1 MMITASPDAASI
13 PAVMATW
20 WPKFLE
26 NWISLNRGSLQLAAW
41 RQLVRRVPAAVIDHD
56 DLGWPVELG
65 HDLLQPFDKSQ
76 GARSPRCT
84 AG

>member
-26 NWISLNRGSLQLAAW
+26 NWISLNRGSLALAACASSY
-41 RQLVRRVPAAVIDHD
+41 VPS
-56 DLGWPVELG
+56 
-65 HDLLQPFDKSQ
+65 LLPSSTMTTSA
-76 GARSPRCT
+76 GPSNWAMSSCSRSTRTGSPLSSL
-84 AG
+84 